1 MSAVTEPV
9 LVLDIGSGV
18 TKAGFAGNDAPTL
31 IFPSIVGKPRL
42 NKTAAAGGSD
52 PLVGEAA
59 QTTPDVITK
68 WPIERAVIKNWN
80 EYFSVIN
87 YIYQTL
93 DLKPETSNVLISK
106 PSGVDTKQLER
117 VTEYFIE
124 TLHAPSVSFISSAT
138 LSLLSTGRVTGIIAE
153 CGYGVTNVVPIF
165 ESFGLEHARIT
176 SDLGGCDV
184 DAYLKELLKKIGM
197 TDNDN
202 TAVFEVKEQLCY
214 VKPAPDAPDE
224 EAVPYELPS
233 GNKLTIGLERYQGV
247 EILFNPSLGGNE
259 SMGLSAAIS
268 TSIGRCDAFLK
279 KDLINNVVLSGG
291 STMFPGIA
299 ERIEH
304 DVSEATEGLAKV
316 IAAPERKNGAW
327 VGGSIFASTPVF
339 EQFQIKKQDWETHRD
354 RIFRQKSFM

>member
-1 MSAVTEPV
+1 MSTVTEPV
-9 LVLDIGSGV
+9 LVLDIGSGY

-31 IFPSIVGKPRL
+31 IFPTIVGKPRL
-42 NKTAAAGGSD
+42 NKSASGGAD

-59 QTTPDVITK
+59 QTTPDVISK
-68 WPIERAVIKNWN
+68 RPIERSVVKNWN
-80 EYFSVIN
+80 ELFSVFD
-87 YIYQTL
+87 YVYRVL

-117 VTEYFIE
+117 ITEYLIE
-124 TLHAPSVSFISSAT
+124 TVHVPSVSFISSAT
-138 LSLLSTGRVTGIIAE
+138 LSLLATGRVTGLVAE

-176 SDLGGCDV
+176 MELGGCDV
-184 DAYLKELLKKIGM
+184 DSYLKSLLKKIGM
-197 TDNDN
+197 TENDN
-202 TAVFEVKEQLCY
+202 NAVFEVKEQLCY
-214 VKPAPDAPDE
+214 VKAAPDAPEE

-233 GNKLTIGLERYQGV
+233 GNKLTIGSERCQGA
-247 EILFNPSLGGNE
+247 EILFSPGVGGNE
-259 SMGLSAAIS
+259 NMGLSAAIS

-291 STMFPGIA
+291 STMFPGMA
-299 ERIEH
+299 ERVEH
-304 DVSEATEGLAKV
+304 DVSEATQGLAKV

-339 EQFQIKKQDWETHRD
+339 EQFQIKKQDWETQRD